1 MAENEKKVVEEKKEK
16 KVKEKG
22 PSVFSKMGSWFKSL
36 RSEAKKVS
44 WASAAS
50 VRKNT
55 IIVIICV
62 VILSAVIGVVDYLL
76 SGSIDALSDI
86 IRG

>member
-1 MAENEKKVVEEKKEK
+1 MAEKENKVAIEKKA
-16 KVKEKG
+16 KG
-22 PSVFSKMGSWFKSL
+22 PSVFSRIGAWFRSL

-55 IIVIICV
+55 IIVIVCV
-62 VILSAVIGVVDYLL
+62 VILSAVIGILDYLL
-76 SGSIDALSDI
+76 SGSIVGLYDLI
-86 IRG
+86 WG

>member
-1 MAENEKKVVEEKKEK
+1 MAENEKKVVKEKKEK
-16 KVKEKG
+16 KEKG
-22 PSVFSKMGSWFKSL
+22 PSVFSRMGTWFRSL

-55 IIVIICV
+55 IIVIVCV
-62 VILSAVIGVVDYLL
+62 VILSAAIGIVDYLL
-76 SGSIDALSDI
+76 SGSIVGLNRLI
-86 IRG
+86 WG